1 MTSATFLSWGG
12 PASQLNTYLQSKHQ
26 TPSWTNNPN
35 HRKYHVLIC
44 STASVLMKGTL
55 RGSCSVDCRTQ
66 DKLED
71 TGIGWVRQLC
81 RGYLYQFSY
90 LTWWNCTTS
99 PIRVVVFMLCLPW
112 FRAWRGGC
120 CIALFFCKKGTA
132 KMGRHIVTM
141 DWLDSK
147 NDLMNIGRTFFHYRI
162 KRLYLVTSPTWV
174 SEFNASLGFLLGVQL
189 HELPISVMDASPD
202 AMLRVL
208 HTAEARKTWRPHNW

>member
-1 MTSATFLSWGG
+1 MLLSCPSMPCLIYLCFLFGDMTSPTCLSCGG
-12 PASQLNTYLQSKHQ
+12 PAPQLNTYLQLKHQ

-112 FRAWRGGC
+112 FRTWRGGC
-120 CIALFFCKKGTA
+120 CIALPLQERNCKDGETSTTE
-132 KMGRHIVTM
+132 VT
-141 DWLDSK
+141 WKLDSK
-147 NDLMNIGRTFFHYRI
+147 NDLMNIGRAFSHYRI
-162 KRLYLVTSPTWV
+162 KR
-174 SEFNASLGFLLGVQL
+174 Q
-189 HELPISVMDASPD
+189 II
-202 AMLRVL
+202 
-208 HTAEARKTWRPHNW
+208 

>member
-1 MTSATFLSWGG
+1 MYSHVGILHIVVLDETRHALKLPFNALFNLYTYVFLFGDMTSPTFFALGG
-12 PASQLNTYLQSKHQ
+12 PASQLNTYLQLKHQ

-99 PIRVVVFMLCLPW
+99 PIRVVVSCCVYLDFVREKVDAVLP
-112 FRAWRGGC
+112 F
-120 CIALFFCKKGTA
+120 LCKKGTA

-141 DWLDSK
+141 NSEPKSLESWTQETTWWISAEPFLIID
-147 NDLMNIGRTFFHYRI
+147 F
-162 KRLYLVTSPTWV
+162 KR
-174 SEFNASLGFLLGVQL
+174 Q
-189 HELPISVMDASPD
+189 II
-202 AMLRVL
+202 
-208 HTAEARKTWRPHNW
+208 